1 MSFFIWHLLHFICYI
16 CRQPQLRY
24 IPTGIDTDIYSLVY
38 ICMHVAGGCPFG
50 YATPLTIHVPCVAQ
64 RPMRILRAVEGLAA
78 PPDLVL
84 NFFHFFVT
92 HATHEYGPIG
102 AWSACAW
109 TWAARRLRGWGMVG
123 RGRETSLRWHR
134 KNKKFFQLI
143 FCYFLSFISAWHV
156 FPFIL
161 RFSFSLGGGVWEI
174 GWNQLD
180 LVAETFWATAGR
192 FRPLGGTAISIFNR
206 SSSPGSGWMMHMGL
220 WDFFFCLV
228 AHELGLA

>member
-1 MSFFIWHLLHFICYI
+1 LAAIKYSIEILSVLPLPDPPIHHRPLISICIQMSFFIWHLLHFICYI

-109 TWAARRLRGWGMVG
+109 TWAARRLRG
-123 RGRETSLRWHR
+123 
-134 KNKKFFQLI
+134 
-143 FCYFLSFISAWHV
+143 
-156 FPFIL
+156 
-161 RFSFSLGGGVWEI
+161 
-174 GWNQLD
+174 
-180 LVAETFWATAGR
+180 
-192 FRPLGGTAISIFNR
+192 
-206 SSSPGSGWMMHMGL
+206 
-220 WDFFFCLV
+220 
-228 AHELGLA
+228 